1 MLMIS
6 SFFKIKTVTGL
17 VAMVIFL
24 LLFSSP
30 EKTALLLQVLV
41 STLPAVSVFL
51 GLELQRNNVEDNL
64 KISRSRYQIAPGLAT
79 AFFRFLENTI
89 SGKDNGKVIS
99 KSYWEARQ
107 DYINDNDIDEDNMN
121 DQIVILFL
129 ESDHYKGS
137 VQDIKMI
144 EKNKC
149 RDDQGKMVWCEEHA
163 ILRRSLTQQ
172 YDPSGNPR
180 EGLLNVVRVKTVT
193 EEPRSYSYSNNIIN
207 QKTLEKNPEISTD
220 RAYFAPPQEEFI
232 SQKSEVQEIKEEKPV
247 MKTSI
252 NYIVMAENRP
262 LQALFEMKE
271 DYLSQE
277 DYELQYRL
285 YYEVTQRI

>member
-1 MLMIS
+1 M
-6 SFFKIKTVTGL
+6 
-17 VAMVIFL
+17 IFL